1 MAIFL
6 YLCKIEEI
14 MDLDTFLQDPKVLPN
29 YLFILP
35 LSVKPVFPGLFCPLV
50 VTGEKDIEVVNRAI
64 NGGGVI
70 GALLERHTLSD
81 DEKNEDRFYSV
92 GTMCRILKSIKL
104 PDGGLNL
111 YISTQNRFKVESF
124 FLNDGALSAKV
135 TYLQDKP
142 YDKER
147 LKAWV
152 RSLNDEFKAM
162 NQRMPM
168 FSEENRLNLV
178 NIDDPS
184 KFADYMASI
193 LSIDPDKM
201 QKILEE
207 LDVKKRIESVLF
219 HIEEEKRIIQI
230 QGSIREHVNKKLEK
244 SQRDYFLREE
254 LRQIQKELGIVQN
267 KTDLVERLKADLDK
281 LNLKGEAKETVENE
295 YARFTSL
302 EPNSPEYSLCL
313 NYLQTISQLPWKDE
327 PFKDFDLKKAQRI
340 LDNEHY
346 GMDEVKDRVLEFLA
360 VRKRKMDTKGAII
373 CLVGPPGV
381 GKTSI
386 GLSIAKAIGK
396 KCYRFSVGG
405 MKDEAEIKGHRRTY
419 VGALPG
425 KIIQGLKIVKTKSPV
440 FLIDEIDKMG
450 ESYQGDPASAL
461 LEALDPEQNKE
472 FRDRYLD
479 LPFDISQVLFI
490 VTANTLDTIPSPLL
504 DRMEIIELS
513 GYTSNE
519 KLNIGKKY
527 LLPKSL
533 EKNGLSKKD
542 VKYSPKVLL
551 SIAEGYAREA
561 GVRNFEKALDKINR
575 KIAKESLT
583 DPEFKFPITVTDEL
597 VVKYLGKA
605 PFNEEE
611 VKKAD
616 KIGTSIGLA
625 WTSMGGDTL
634 LIEAENYPGKG
645 ELSITGQ
652 LGDVMKESVNIA
664 WTYLKREAVR
674 RNIDYSFFERNN
686 VHLHMPEG
694 ATPKDGPS
702 AGITLTVA
710 LYSLLTGQVM
720 KQNLAMTGELTLTG
734 KVMPIGGL
742 KEKILAAKR
751 CGINTIIIPYANRND
766 LDKLSDEVKSGITFC
781 PVKDMQEVL
790 AISFPNDKHTRLSE
804 EDYLKLDEK
813 KRIEEKEKN
822 ESESKYLQELL
833 TELTKRA
840 INE

>member
-1 MAIFL
+1 
-6 YLCKIEEI
+6 

-35 LSVKPVFPGLFCPLV
+35 LSIKPVFPGLFCPLV
-50 VTGEKDIEVVNRAI
+50 VTGEKDIEVVTRAI
-64 NGGGVI
+64 STGGMI
-70 GALLERHTLSD
+70 GALLEKEEHTSD
-81 DEKNEDRFYSV
+81 NQKREDTLYTV
-92 GTMCRILKSIKL
+92 GTMCKILKSIKL

-111 YISTQNRFKVESF
+111 YISTQNRFRVDSF
-124 FLNDGALSAKV
+124 FYNEDALCAKV

-142 YDKER
+142 YNRSR
-147 LKAWV
+147 LTAWV
-152 RSLNDEFKAM
+152 RTLNEELKAM
-162 NQRMPM
+162 NQKMPM
-168 FSEENRLNLV
+168 FSEENRLNLI

-193 LSIDPDKM
+193 LSIEPDK
-201 QKILEE
+201 QQLILEE
-207 LDVKKRIESVLF
+207 LDVKKRIEAILF
-219 HIEEEKRIIQI
+219 HIEEEKRIIQM

-244 SQRDYFLREE
+244 NQRDYFLREE
-254 LRQIQKELGIVQN
+254 LRQIQKELGIIQN
-267 KTDLVERLKADLDK
+267 KGDLVEKLKSDLDR

-295 YARFTSL
+295 FARFSAL
-302 EPNSPEYSLCL
+302 EPNSPEYSMSL
-313 NYLQTISQLPWKDE
+313 NYLQTIAALPWADE
-327 PFKDFDLKKAQRI
+327 PFKDFDLKKAEKI
-340 LDNEHY
+340 LNSEHY
-346 GMDEVKDRVLEFLA
+346 GMEEVKDRVLEFLA
-360 VRKRKMDTKGAII
+360 VRKRRQDTKGAII

-381 GKTSI
+381 GKTSV

-490 VTANTLDTIPSPLL
+490 VTANTLETIPSPLL

-542 VKYSPKVLL
+542 VKYSPSILL

-561 GVRNFEKALDKINR
+561 GVRNFDKALDKINR
-575 KIAKESLT
+575 KIARESLT
-583 DPEFKFPITVTDEL
+583 NPDFKLPITVTDEL

-605 PFNEEE
+605 PFSEDE

-616 KIGTSIGLA
+616 KVGTSIGLA

-645 ELSITGQ
+645 ELNITGQ

-686 VHLHMPEG
+686 VHLHIPEG

-702 AGITLTVA
+702 AGVTLTVA
-710 LYSLLTGQVM
+710 LYSLLTNQVM
-720 KQNLAMTGELTLTG
+720 KQKLAMTGELTLTG

-751 CGINTIIIPYANRND
+751 CGIDTIIIPYANRND

-790 AISFPNDKHTRLSE
+790 KLSFPNDKHVRMSE
-804 EDYLKLDEK
+804 EEYIKVD
-813 KRIEEKEKN
+813 EEKLKQEKEN
-822 ESESKYLQELL
+822 ENDSKYLKELL
-833 TELTKRA
+833 CQLTNRVVEK
-840 INE
+840 E

>member
-1 MAIFL
+1 
-6 YLCKIEEI
+6 
-14 MDLDTFLQDPKVLPN
+14 MDLDTFLQDPKVLPTT
-29 YLFILP
+29 LLILP
-35 LSVKPVFPGLFCPLV
+35 LSVKPMFPGLFCPIM
-50 VTGEKDIEVVNRAI
+50 VTGERDMDTVNQAI
-64 NGGGVI
+64 AGGGII
-70 GALLERHTLSD
+70 GTLLEKADAEGENLTA
-81 DEKNEDRFYSV
+81 EDRFYSV

-104 PDGGLNL
+104 PDGGVNL
-111 YISTQNRFKVESF
+111 YVATQNRFRVEAF
-124 FLNDGALSAKV
+124 DTNGNITVAKV
-135 TYLQDKP
+135 TYLRDKP
-142 YDKER
+142 YDRER
-147 LKAWV
+147 ILAWV
-152 RSLNDEFKAM
+152 RSLTEELKTISG
-162 NQRMPM
+162 RLPM
-168 FSEENRLNLV
+168 LSDENRLNLV
-178 NIDDPS
+178 NIEDPS

-193 LSIDPDKM
+193 LSIEGSKL

-207 LDVKKRIESVLF
+207 LDVKKRIEDILF
-219 HIEEEKRIIQI
+219 HIEEEKRILQI

-244 SQRDYFLREE
+244 NQRDYFLREE
-254 LRQIQKELGIVQN
+254 LRQIQKELGIVQS
-267 KTDLVERLKADLDK
+267 KTDLVEKLKQDLDR

-295 YARFTSL
+295 YARFSTL
-302 EPNSPEYSLCL
+302 EPSSPEYALSL
-313 NYLQTISQLPWKDE
+313 NYLQTIAALPWKDE
-327 PFKDFDLKKAQRI
+327 PFRDYDMARAKRI
-340 LDNEHY
+340 LDAEHY
-346 GMDEVKDRVLEFLA
+346 GMEEVKDRVLEFLA
-360 VRKRKMDTKGAII
+360 VRKRKQDTKGAII

-386 GLSIAKAIGK
+386 GLSIAKAMGR

-461 LEALDPEQNKE
+461 LEALDPEQNKD

-533 EKNGLSKKD
+533 EKNGLDKKD
-542 VKYSPKVLL
+542 VKYPAKSLL
-551 SIAEGYAREA
+551 RIAEGYAREA

-575 KIAKESLT
+575 KIARASLT
-583 DPEFKFPITVTDEL
+583 EEDFEFPVTVSEDL
-597 VVKYLGKA
+597 IVKYLGKA
-605 PFNEEE
+605 PFSDDE

-616 KIGTSIGLA
+616 KVGTSIGLA

-634 LIEAENYPGKG
+634 LIEAKNYPGKG

-652 LGDVMKESVNIA
+652 LGDVMKESVSIA

-674 RNIDYSFFERNN
+674 RNIDYSFFERYN
-686 VHLHMPEG
+686 VHLHIPEG

-710 LYSLLTGQVM
+710 LYSLLTDQVM
-720 KQNLAMTGELTLTG
+720 KSGLAMTGELTLTG
-734 KVMPIGGL
+734 QVMPIGGL
-742 KEKILAAKR
+742 KEKVLAAR
-751 CGINTIIIPYANRND
+751 RNGIDTIIIPWGNRND
-766 LDKLSDEVKSGITFC
+766 LEKLSEEVKSGITFR
-781 PVKDMQEVL
+781 PVRDMQEVL
-790 AISFPNDKHTRLSE
+790 AISFPDDTHTRMSE
-804 EDYLKLDEK
+804 EEYRAKEQQKAEDEK
-813 KRIEEKEKN
+813 AKA
-822 ESESKYLQELL
+822 ESNDLKELL
-833 TELTKRA
+833 AELVKRSS
-840 INE
+840 